1 MSFKVLITDPIS
13 DEGIDLLKE
22 SDDFEIIIKPDLN
35 PAELLEAV
43 RDVDAHIVRSG
54 TSVSSELIEA
64 AKRLKVICRAGV
76 GVDNIDIDA
85 ATKKGIVVM
94 NVPGVNSNAA
104 AEHTMALMLAL
115 SRNVAY
121 ADKSVKEGRWER
133 AALTGTELKNKK
145 LGVVGFGKVGKEVAL
160 RANAFEMEVQVY
172 DPYVSNEVIEENG
185 MKPAEFN
192 KLLGEVDYITLHMP
206 LNEDTKYIINK
217 KSIAKMKKGVR
228 IINCARG
235 GLIEEK
241 ELKRALDSGKV
252 AGAALDVFE
261 NEPPDGSPI
270 LEADNVLLTPHLG
283 ASTEEAKMGISLE
296 ACRQVRDYLVHKKAK
311 NALNVAYAGGELSP
325 MMEPF
330 VELAGKIGRM
340 QSQLTGGEINEM
352 KITCKGDLNEVTPIA
367 LSVLMGF
374 ISHSSTDPINNVNAH
389 YIAKQ
394 RGIKVTESYEH
405 SGGNYKNIVESVVD
419 GPNGKLTVKGTLFAG
434 KHIRLV
440 QIDEYHMEVKP
451 EGIMLVIKSDD
462 KPGVIGKI
470 GTILGNHNQ
479 NIAEFNLGRRKKGGI
494 ALSLVNL
501 DFPLPHDVMEK
512 LTSEEDILSVN
523 QVSF

>member
-1 MSFKVLITDPIS
+1 MITDQIS
-13 DEGIDLLKE
+13 DEGIELLKE
-22 SDDFEIIIKPDLN
+22 SDDFEIIMKLDLSE
-35 PAELLEAV
+35 AELLEAV
-43 RDVDAHIVRSG
+43 KDVDAHIIRSG
-54 TSVSSELIEA
+54 TSISSETIEA

-115 SRNVAY
+115 SRNLAY
-121 ADKSVKEGRWER
+121 ADRSLKEGRWER
-133 AALTGTELKNKK
+133 TSLTGSELKNKK
-145 LGVVGFGKVGKEVAL
+145 LGVVGFGKVGKAVAL
-160 RANAFEMEVQVY
+160 RANAFEMDVQVF
-172 DPYVSNEVIEENG
+172 DPYVSNEIIEENG

-217 KSIAKMKKGVR
+217 KSFSKMKNGVR
-228 IINCARG
+228 IVNCARG

-241 ELKRALDSGKV
+241 ELKKALDSGKV

-296 ACRQVRDYLVHKKAK
+296 ACRQVRDYLVHKKAE
-311 NALNVAYAGGELSP
+311 NALNVPYAGGELSP

-330 VELAGKIGRM
+330 VELAGKIGSL
-340 QSQLTGGEINEM
+340 QSQLTGGDINEM
-352 KITCKGDLNEVTPIA
+352 RITCRGDVNEVAPVA

-374 ISHSSTDPINNVNAH
+374 ISHSSTEPINNVNAH

-405 SGGNYKNIVESVVD
+405 SGENYKNLVESKVD
-419 GPNGKLTVKGTLFAG
+419 GPEGKLVVKGTIFAG

-451 EGIMLVIKSDD
+451 DGIMLVIKSDD

-470 GTILGNHNQ
+470 GTILGEYKQ
-479 NIAEFNLGRRKKGGI
+479 NIAEFNLGRREKGGI

-501 DFPLPHDVMEK
+501 DSPLPPDAMEK
-512 LTSEEDILSVN
+512 LSSEEEIISVN